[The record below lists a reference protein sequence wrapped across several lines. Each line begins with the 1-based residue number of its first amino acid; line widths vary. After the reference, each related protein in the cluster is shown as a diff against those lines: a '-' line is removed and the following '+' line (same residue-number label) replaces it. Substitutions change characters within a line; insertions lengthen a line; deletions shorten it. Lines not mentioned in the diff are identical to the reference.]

1 MADRKQVGKIILSVD
16 VEDEKINP
24 AKSVWKDLDR
34 WASNIGSSIEAVHV
48 LQYPQR
54 MIHDERIIGRV
65 NADLKKTVRHA
76 AMKNCTSMKVLF
88 GTTSVKK
95 TVLRLLKHADETEA
109 KAIALV
115 SHGRKWFSRFLMGS
129 FSETLLTMS
138 PIPVLFLSRKSIP
151 TNNKVLFLTDFS
163 RASLASFRMFL
174 NEFAGMTDEVILY
187 HAMEP
192 VFEFIEITTYSAETR
207 KMAVEQM
214 EKLSNIASE
223 YGIKSRWIIEENV
236 LDVSK
241 SVMKVIIREKI
252 PLIGLST
259 VATRYGMIFI
269 GSVAKKLFRIDKVS
283 AWVCGPEA
291 IKKALKAQPK
301 AIQRTASGAAIRR
314 KKIEEVGG
322 LRL

>member
-1 MADRKQVGKIILSVD
+1 MSESSKSGKIILSVD

-24 AKSVWKDLDR
+24 ARSVWKALDR
-34 WASNIGSSIEAVHV
+34 WASGLGSKIEAIHV

-54 MIHDERIIGRV
+54 MIHDERIVRRV
-65 NADLKKTVRHA
+65 HTDLKKTVKHA

-95 TVLRLLKHADETEA
+95 TVLRLLKHADDEGA

-151 TNNKVLFLTDFS
+151 TNNKVLYLTDFS
-163 RASLASFRMFL
+163 RASLASFKMFL
-174 NEFAGMTDEVILY
+174 NEFAGIADEVILY

-192 VFEFIEITTYSAETR
+192 VYEFIETTNYSVETR
-207 KMAVEQM
+207 KFAVDQM
-214 EKLSNIASE
+214 EKLSNIATE
-223 YGIKSRWIIEENV
+223 HGLRSRWIIEENV

-241 SVMKVIIREKI
+241 SVLKIINREKI

-291 IKKALKAQPK
+291 IKRALKSQSK
-301 AIQRTASGAAIRR
+301 STSLRR
-314 KKIEEVGG
+314 QNTGEVGG
-322 LRL
+322 VRL